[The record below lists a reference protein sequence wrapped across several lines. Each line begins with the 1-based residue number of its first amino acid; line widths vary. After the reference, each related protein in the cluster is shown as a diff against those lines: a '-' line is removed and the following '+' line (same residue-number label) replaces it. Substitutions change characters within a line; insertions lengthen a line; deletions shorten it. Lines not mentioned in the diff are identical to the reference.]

1 MNLINFVSLTVT
13 LQKLFETN
21 SLVDKMK
28 AEFVALE
35 PELKERSVA
44 IAELMKHLA
53 KEQSLADKVRQIV
66 LSEEAVVKVGAA
78 RV

>member
-1 MNLINFVSLTVT
+1 
-13 LQKLFETN
+13 
-21 SLVDKMK
+21 MK

-44 IAELMKHLA
+44 TAELMKQLV

-66 LSEEAVVKVGAA
+66 LSDEAVVKVGASSLGLI
-78 RV
+78 VGIHVSCESVMKFNSLT